1 MCKNRAMRRVVVLAL
16 EEVIPFELSLA
27 SRFLG
32 AAVDA
37 DGRPLYSVITC
48 SLDGRPVRT
57 SADYAI
63 SVEHDASALAEADIV
78 VIPAARTFTEFV
90 DRSTLPPGVSE
101 ALAALRSDTR
111 IVGICIATFVLA
123 AAGLL
128 DGKTA
133 TTHWYHAARF
143 QHAYPQVDMAPDVL
157 FVDTGRVLTSAGAAA
172 GIDLLLHLVRQDHGS
187 AVANHVARRCV
198 VQPQREGGQAQYV
211 ERPIPEHADAG
222 TAATRAWALERLHD
236 PLQLADLARH
246 AGMSRRTFTR
256 RFRAEV
262 GLSPAQWLIQQR
274 LDLARHLLESS
285 DLTIGRIAERTGF
298 GSDVTLRQ
306 HLRAAIGVSPG
317 AYRRTFRG

>member
-172 GIDLLLHLVRQDHGS
+172 ASTCCSTWSARTTAARWPITWP
-187 AVANHVARRCV
+187 AVA
-198 VQPQREGGQAQYV
+198 
-211 ERPIPEHADAG
+211 
-222 TAATRAWALERLHD
+222 WS
-236 PLQLADLARH
+236 
-246 AGMSRRTFTR
+246 SRS
-256 RFRAEV
+256 A
-262 GLSPAQWLIQQR
+262 
-274 LDLARHLLESS
+274 
-285 DLTIGRIAERTGF
+285 
-298 GSDVTLRQ
+298 
-306 HLRAAIGVSPG
+306 RAARPSTWSVPSPSTPTPVPPPPAPG
-317 AYRRTFRG
+317 RWSGSTTRSNWPTSPVMPE

>member
-1 MCKNRAMRRVVVLAL
+1 MQQRVAVLAL
-16 EEVIPFELSLA
+16 DEVIPFELSLA

-32 AAVDA
+32 AALDG
-37 DGRPLYSVITC
+37 DGRPLYSVVTC

-57 SADYAI
+57 AADFAI
-63 SVEHDASALAEADIV
+63 SVEHDASALADADIV
-78 VIPAARTFTEFV
+78 VIPAARTFTAII
-90 DRSTLPPGVSE
+90 DRSTLPAGVTE
-101 ALAALRSDTR
+101 ALAGVRADTR

-123 AAGLL
+123 AVGLL

-133 TTHWYHAARF
+133 TTHWRHAPRF
-143 QHAYPQVDMAPDVL
+143 QRAFPGVDLAPDVL

-172 GIDLLLHLVRQDHGS
+172 GIDLLLHLIRQDHGS

-198 VQPQREGGQAQYV
+198 VQAQREGGQAQYV
-211 ERPIPEHADAG
+211 ERPVPEQSDAG
-222 TAATRAWALERLHD
+222 TAATRAWALERLQD
-236 PLQLADLARH
+236 PLQLADLAQH
-246 AGMSRRTFTR
+246 AGMSRRNFTR
-256 RFRAEV
+256 RFRAET
-262 GLSPAQWLIQQR
+262 GLSPAQWLTQQR

-285 DLTIGRIAERTGF
+285 DLTVARIAERTGF